1 MADQNIDMFDDEFD
15 LDDDGDLYEEPAQP
29 TNLVR
34 KLRRELNA
42 AKKALKEK
50 DSALSSL
57 MSDVRT
63 RTIKDVLAS
72 NGANPK
78 IAAFVP
84 ADIEPNEQA
93 VSSWLNE
100 YGDVFGFRPAE
111 SADDR
116 PSSSVNSDAVG
127 RMNAAEAFGSPVE
140 VAGDLE
146 NMILNASSREEL
158 QALLRNA

>member
-1 MADQNIDMFDDEFD
+1 MADQNVDMFDDDFD
-15 LDDDGDLYEEPAQP
+15 LDDDGDLYEEPAQS
-29 TNLVR
+29 TALVR

-42 AKKALKEK
+42 AKKMIREK

-57 MSDVRT
+57 MSDART
-63 RTIKDVLAS
+63 RTIKDVLS
-72 NGANPK
+72 SSGANPK

-84 ADIEPNEQA
+84 ADIEPSEQA
-93 VSSWLNE
+93 VSAWLKE
-100 YGDVFGFRPAE
+100 YGDVFGFSPAQDT
-111 SADDR
+111 DDR
-116 PSSSVNSDAVG
+116 PNGSVNTDTVG